1 MAWGQP
7 PHSDGDTGA
16 VLRTPP
22 SLTPHASKEATLAE
36 CGGHGASPGD
46 VHKGACEPGRNP
58 RRNLRET
65 PLRAEPELPEGKRR
79 EIPLTGESARQGT
92 EGKALCC
99 HPAFAPRAAPAGAA
113 KNSGVAIKKRFG
125 AISKQM
131 KIKAKNFMMNKI

>member
-7 PHSDGDTGA
+7 PHSDRDTGA

-22 SLTPHASKEATLAE
+22 SLMPHASKEATLAE
-36 CGGHGASPGD
+36 GGGHGTSPGD

-79 EIPLTGESARQGT
+79 EITTDGGVCPPGGPRGRPCAVTRPSLHGPRQLGRQKTQESRL
-92 EGKALCC
+92 KNALVQY
-99 HPAFAPRAAPAGAA
+99 P
-113 KNSGVAIKKRFG
+113 
-125 AISKQM
+125 
-131 KIKAKNFMMNKI
+131 NK

>member
-7 PHSDGDTGA
+7 PHSDRDTGA

-22 SLTPHASKEATLAE
+22 SLTPHVSKEATLAE
-36 CGGHGASPGD
+36 GGGHGTSPGD

-79 EIPLTGESARQGT
+79 EIPLRGESARRGDRG
-92 EGKALCC
+92 EGPVLS
-99 HPAFAPRAAPAGAA
+99 PGLRSTGRASWG
-113 KNSGVAIKKRFG
+113 GKKLR
-125 AISKQM
+125 SRD
-131 KIKAKNFMMNKI
+131 